1 MAELTIPVAAEEIRV
16 ARAAKQRRVRGAA
29 RGQPRALAEQRL
41 DDARR
46 CLRGAGAMAELAVTT
61 VAPRERVALRGD
73 GQREARST
81 RDMLDLDCAE
91 RRHAQRARRLVCLPL
106 PLGGRD
112 LGAQLA
118 LTVVAPRPQLALGGH
133 RHRVGRARG
142 HGPHAAQT
150 TNLLGQRHVVGNR
163 ALAELRAAAAPRADR
178 AGAQRTEGVRAA
190 ASDGGAA

>member
-1 MAELTIPVAAEEIRV
+1 MAELTSPVAAEEIRV

-61 VAPRERVALRGD
+61 VAPRERV
-73 GQREARST
+73 ARST

-163 ALAELRAAAAPRADR
+163 ALAELSAAPAPRADR